1 MNQDEKPIAG
11 GARQTLRLTATDPAG
26 LDVAIETAARILAGG
41 GLVAFPTETVYG
53 LGADALN
60 DKAVRSIFEAK
71 GRPADNP
78 LIVHVGRFEDVAPL
92 VRSLPDKAREL
103 ARLFWPGPLTMVL
116 PASPALPRVVTAG
129 LDTVG
134 VRLPAHE
141 VARRLILKSGVP
153 VAAPS
158 ANVSGSPSPTRAEHV
173 WHDLNGRIDAVLDG
187 GPCEVGIESTVL
199 DLSGEVPVILR
210 PGGVAPDD
218 LQRVLPDLVV
228 PPFEG
233 VESDDVPRA
242 PGMKYRHY
250 APKARMLLVEGQE
263 GPVVAEMHR
272 QIDSW
277 RARGHCVGVLASDEH
292 APHYDAN
299 VVRVLAPRN
308 EPAEAARN
316 LFALLR
322 EMDERGADVIL
333 VEAVDREGIGF
344 AVMNRLWKAA
354 SGGIIHAH

>member
-1 MNQDEKPIAG
+1 MNRERPTTG
-11 GARQTLRLTATDPAG
+11 ESVQTLRLNATDPAG
-26 LDVAIETAARILAGG
+26 RNDAIAAAAQILAEG

-53 LGADALN
+53 LGANALN
-60 DKAVRSIFEAK
+60 DKAVRSIFAAK

-92 VRSLPDKAREL
+92 VRRLPDIAHQL

-116 PASPALPRVVTAG
+116 PVSPSLPKVVTAG

-141 VARRLILKSGVP
+141 VARDLILQSGVP

-173 WHDLNGRIDAVLDG
+173 WQDLNGRIDAVLDG
-187 GPCEVGIESTVL
+187 GPCKVGIESTVL
-199 DLSGEVPVILR
+199 DLSGNVPVILR
-210 PGGVAPDD
+210 PGGVSADD
-218 LQRVLPDLVV
+218 LQRVLPDLIV

-233 VESDDVPRA
+233 IQSEGAPRA

-250 APKARMLLVEGQE
+250 APKAKMLLVEGEE
-263 GPVVAEMHR
+263 GPVAAEIHR

-277 RARGHCVGVLASDEH
+277 RARGHRVGVLASEEH
-292 APHYDAN
+292 ARQYDAN

-316 LFALLR
+316 LFTLLR
-322 EMDERGADVIL
+322 EMDANGADIIL
-333 VEAVDREGIGF
+333 VEAVDHEGIGF

-354 SGGIIHAH
+354 SGGIIHAR